1 MNQTIERP
9 LQGRRVWI
17 TRPKSQS
24 FSLSQLVEAAG
35 GEGLSIPVI
44 EISKKQITEEE
55 KRLLEGLVEGDIIIF
70 ISPNAAR
77 FIGQVLQDPAS
88 RFRQVTVLA
97 VGSGTRNALAQ
108 EGFADVI
115 SPECGSGSEA
125 LLELGLLQEASV
137 QGRKIV
143 ILRGVGGREL
153 LQDTL
158 LRRGADVGIVE
169 LYYRGKPQLDA
180 AEASILWHQSPPDV
194 IVITSGDGLKNLIEI
209 TPERYRQTLFN
220 TPLVVISE
228 RVQALALASGFNTA
242 PRVAANAGDSELMQA
257 ILSLYRGNDR

>member
-17 TRPKSQS
+17 TRPESQS
-24 FSLSQLVEAAG
+24 HSLSQLVEAAG
-35 GEGLSIPVI
+35 GEGLIIPVI
-44 EISKKQITEEE
+44 EILKKHIAEAER
-55 KRLLEGLVEGDIIIF
+55 RLLEGLIEGDIVIF

-77 FIGQVLQDPAS
+77 FIGQALTDPAS
-88 RFRQVTVLA
+88 RFRNMTVLA
-97 VGSGTRNALAQ
+97 VGSGTARALEQ
-108 EGFADVI
+108 EGIADVI
-115 SPECGSGSEA
+115 SPACGSGSEA
-125 LLELGLLQEASV
+125 LLKLGLLQETSV
-137 QGRKIV
+137 RGRKIV

-158 LRRGADVGIVE
+158 LQRGAEVGIVE
-169 LYYRGKPQLDA
+169 LYYRRKPLLDA
-180 AEASILWHQSPPDV
+180 AAARILWHQSPPDV

-209 TPERYRQTLFN
+209 TPERYRQMLFN

-228 RVQALALASGFNTA
+228 RVQELALASGFNLA

-257 ILSLYRGNDR
+257 ILYLYRGNDR